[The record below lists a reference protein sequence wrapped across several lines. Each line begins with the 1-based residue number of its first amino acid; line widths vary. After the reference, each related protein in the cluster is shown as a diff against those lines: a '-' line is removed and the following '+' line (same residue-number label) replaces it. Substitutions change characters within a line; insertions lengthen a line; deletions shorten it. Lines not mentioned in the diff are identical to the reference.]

1 MEDWIINP
9 TKALNYLKDD
19 EELKNLIEEYLQDI
33 DTDRIIQEKLE
44 QSMEKS
50 EFIKDMTTNLL
61 LTLLGLSMITDW
73 LPFQIII
80 IVSFVL
86 INLYYLLSKSKK
98 AKKIF
103 SDL

>member
-1 MEDWIINP
+1 MELEDI
-9 TKALNYLKDD
+9 K
-19 EELKNLIEEYLQDI
+19 LILTEEYLQDI

-50 EFIKDMTTNLL
+50 EFLKDITTNLL

-73 LPFQIII
+73 LPFQIIL
-80 IVSFVL
+80 IVFFVL
-86 INLYYLLSKSKK
+86 INLYYFFIKSKR

-103 SDL
+103 SNK

>member
-9 TKALNYLKDD
+9 TKALNYLKED
-19 EELKNLIEEYLQDI
+19 EELKNLIKEYLQDI

-44 QSMEKS
+44 LSMEKS

-80 IVSFVL
+80 IVFFVL
-86 INLYYLLSKSKK
+86 INLYYLMSKSKK

>member
-9 TKALNYLKDD
+9 TKALNYLKEDG
-19 EELKNLIEEYLQDI
+19 ELKNLIEEYLQDI

-44 QSMEKS
+44 LSMEKS

-80 IVSFVL
+80 IVFFVL
-86 INLYYLLSKSKK
+86 INLYYLISKS
-98 AKKIF
+98 KKIF

>member
-1 MEDWIINP
+1 MM
-9 TKALNYLKDD
+9 KSK
-19 EELKNLIEEYLQDI
+19 KNLIEEYLQDI

-73 LPFQIII
+73 LPFQIAI
-80 IVSFVL
+80 IVFFIL
-86 INLYYLLSKSKK
+86 INLYYLISKSKK
-98 AKKIF
+98 SKKIF
-103 SDL
+103 SNK

>member
-1 MEDWIINP
+1 M
-9 TKALNYLKDD
+9 
-19 EELKNLIEEYLQDI
+19 KNLIEDYLQDI
-33 DTDRIIQEKLE
+33 DTDRIVQEKLE

-80 IVSFVL
+80 IVFFIL
-86 INLYYLLSKSKK
+86 INLYYLISKSKK
-98 AKKIF
+98 TKKLF
-103 SDL
+103 SNK